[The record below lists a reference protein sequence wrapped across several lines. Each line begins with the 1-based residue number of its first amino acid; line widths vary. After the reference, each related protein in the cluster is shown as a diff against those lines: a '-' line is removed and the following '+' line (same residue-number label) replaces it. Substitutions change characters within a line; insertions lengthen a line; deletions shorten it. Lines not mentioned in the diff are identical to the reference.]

1 MMNGVKEKLVIK
13 RMTRFV
19 SLDTSTTA
27 SGCALFVDG
36 KLSET
41 ALINLS
47 GNKNTFKRMNLMIL
61 EILKQLSKWKP
72 DVIWIEHPQGEGRN
86 VLVVN
91 MLSEI
96 LGAVRAYAVTKGVD
110 YHEINP
116 SEWRKYA
123 GLTQGSKKRE
133 DLKKQSLQYV
143 REQFNI
149 ECETDDLADAIA
161 IGCSV
166 LNYYENLEK

>member
-1 MMNGVKEKLVIK
+1 MI
-13 RMTRFV
+13 RFV

-27 SGCALFVDG
+27 SGCALFIDG
-36 KLSET
+36 KLTDT
-41 ALINLS
+41 ALIRVV
-47 GNKNTFKRMNLMIL
+47 NKNTFERMNTMIL
-61 EILKQLSKWKP
+61 RILQQLKEWKP

-96 LGAVRAYAVTKGVD
+96 LGAVRAYAVTKKVD

-123 GLTQGSKKRE
+123 GISQGNKRRE
-133 DLKKQSLQYV
+133 NLKEQSINYV
-143 REQFNI
+143 KEKFNI
-149 ECETDDLADAIA
+149 DCETDDLADAIA

-166 LNYYENLEK
+166 LNYYEMCEE